1 MLNAQNFSSIG
12 YGVPSRCFKLQ
23 FQIAIQHKL
32 KSDMRNFTIE
42 QRVGIKFHFETKR
55 YVAYSKQGLQTDT
68 ESCSPAEL
76 LITIQCRSRYA
87 KVMVSYLL
95 SLTNVVFTWGLR
107 ITSRERPGFVKTRDR
122 LTCKPLHG
130 SDIVSVDYM
139 ANSKVLLYNKRRCV
153 CVWGGSHS
161 SSENRLE
168 LEILAIV
175 LDDYEKCC
183 SKYH

>member
-1 MLNAQNFSSIG
+1 
-12 YGVPSRCFKLQ
+12 
-23 FQIAIQHKL
+23 
-32 KSDMRNFTIE
+32 
-42 QRVGIKFHFETKR
+42 
-55 YVAYSKQGLQTDT
+55 
-68 ESCSPAEL
+68 
-76 LITIQCRSRYA
+76 
-87 KVMVSYLL
+87 MVSYLL

-107 ITSRERPGFVKTRDR
+107 ITSREITGFVKTRDR

-153 CVWGGSHS
+153 CVCARARACGRGGSHS

-183 SKYH
+183 SKYHYNFVQVIRVGEPGFYSTEIKQNRSSADPSSRAV